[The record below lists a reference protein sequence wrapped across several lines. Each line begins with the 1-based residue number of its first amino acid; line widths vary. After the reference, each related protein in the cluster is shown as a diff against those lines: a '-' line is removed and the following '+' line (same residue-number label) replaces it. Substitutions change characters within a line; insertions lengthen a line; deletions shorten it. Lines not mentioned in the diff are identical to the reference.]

1 MMAAS
6 RNAENTMSDLYF
18 NKANDYSEK
27 NTNENKDLR
36 STILH
41 QFQFEPE
48 QDGNESHEKEPK
60 YIHVSAAGLLLEQEI
75 SNGANVDI
83 AKTKGTKQIVLVV
96 EMWM

>member
-27 NTNENKDLR
+27 NTNENEDLC

-48 QDGNESHEKEPK
+48 QDGNQSHEKEPK
-60 YIHVSAAGLLLEQEI
+60 YIFVSAAGLLLEQEI
-75 SNGANVDI
+75 SNGTNVDI